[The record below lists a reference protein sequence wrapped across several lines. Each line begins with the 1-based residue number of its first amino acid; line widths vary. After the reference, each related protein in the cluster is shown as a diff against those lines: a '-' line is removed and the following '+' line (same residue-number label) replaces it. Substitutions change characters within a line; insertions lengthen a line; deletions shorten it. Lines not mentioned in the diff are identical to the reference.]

1 MSQDIVADTLNQVM
15 NAKRAG
21 HESVTTQRHSKFLM
35 SVLALAKLRGYIEE
49 YRTEGRTLT
58 IKLGKKLNA
67 CKAIKPR
74 FVVTAGEIMKYARRY
89 LPARDM
95 GVIIVSTSQG
105 LMAHHAAIEK
115 NIGGS
120 LIAYLY

>member
-1 MSQDIVADTLNQVM
+1 MSQDIVADTLNEIM

-21 HESVTTQRHSKFLM
+21 KNSITVKHSSKLLL
-35 SVLALAKLRGYIEE
+35 SVLALAKLKGYIKE
-49 YRTEGRTLT
+49 YKPETEGLR
-58 IKLGKKLNA
+58 IEIGRING
-67 CKAIKPR
+67 CQAIKPR
-74 FVVTAGEIMKYARRY
+74 FMVKAEELDKYVRRY
-89 LPARDM
+89 LPSKDI

-105 LMAHHAAIEK
+105 LMAHQTAQDK